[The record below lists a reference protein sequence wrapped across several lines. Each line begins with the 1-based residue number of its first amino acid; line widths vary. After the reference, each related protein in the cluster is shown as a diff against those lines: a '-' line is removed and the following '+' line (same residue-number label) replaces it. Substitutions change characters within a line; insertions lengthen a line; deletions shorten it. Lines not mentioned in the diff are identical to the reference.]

1 MGEHIH
7 EPRSHD
13 QRPQSQRPQPPRRDR
28 LIQEHV
34 HDPYKRAAKLSDP
47 TVCPQ
52 CGAVYH
58 HGRWSWGLPAVDA
71 VEELCQACHRTN
83 DGYPAGT
90 LTLSGG
96 FVAPHRDEI
105 LAAVRHQESLEKAEH
120 PLHRIMDI
128 KGHDDKEGGGKE
140 EGGMTVTTTD
150 IHLPRRIGEALHRAY
165 GGDLDLHYDEGAYYA
180 RVDWRRD

>member
-7 EPRSHD
+7 EPRPRD
-13 QRPQSQRPQPPRRDR
+13 QRPQPARRDR

-71 VEELCQACHRTN
+71 VKEVCQACHRAN
-83 DGYPAGT
+83 DRYPAGT
-90 LTLSGG
+90 VTLSGG
-96 FVAPHRDEI
+96 FLGSHRDEI
-105 LAAVRHQESLEKAEH
+105 LAAVHHQERLEKDEH
-120 PLHRIMDI
+120 PLHRIIDVEDRD
-128 KGHDDKEGGGKE
+128 GNVV
-140 EGGMTVTTTD
+140 VTTTD
-150 IHLPRRIGEALHRAY
+150 VHLPRRIGEALHHAY
-165 GGDLDLHYDEGAYYA
+165 AGDLDFHYDKDAYYV
-180 RVDWRRD
+180 RVAWKRD